1 MRTIGSLAAVQQVRV
16 HLALPNQN
24 GFFREQQKPSASV
37 MLTMHPGRTLD
48 RAQLAGIVHLVSS
61 SVPELSPKAVSVVDG
76 SGTLLTEQE
85 GGTAHGLDALQL
97 QYRQQMENTLRQRV
111 LELLEPVV
119 GAENLRATVTA
130 DIDFSETVLVSEE
143 FKPNNGDAP
152 AAVKTLQTVEATE
165 PAGAGAPAG
174 VPGAQANQPPVP
186 ATAPINGQ
194 AQALQGA
201 QGAAGAGNTRREATT
216 AFEVDRTQR
225 TTRAASGTVRR
236 LSAAVVV
243 NHRTATDARGRT
255 STTPLTAEEI
265 QNLTALVEQSM
276 GFNKERGDSVRVVN
290 APFRSEPKAA
300 PEEIPL
306 WKQPWVLDTLRSL
319 AMPATLAFVALLIVM
334 TTIRPALKSLMAPPP
349 PPEPGSNV
357 NALLDET
364 PLLPGEDPAQ
374 PGTAVALA
382 GPGNNARL
390 DEARALARQNPAAV
404 ANIVR
409 SMITGEQAAA

>member
-1 MRTIGSLAAVQQVRV
+1 
-16 HLALPNQN
+16 
-24 GFFREQQKPSASV
+24 
-37 MLTMHPGRTLD
+37 
-48 RAQLAGIVHLVSS
+48 
-61 SVPELSPKAVSVVDG
+61 
-76 SGTLLTEQE
+76 
-85 GGTAHGLDALQL
+85 
-97 QYRQQMENTLRQRV
+97 
-111 LELLEPVV
+111 
-119 GAENLRATVTA
+119 
-130 DIDFSETVLVSEE
+130 
-143 FKPNNGDAP
+143 
-152 AAVKTLQTVEATE
+152 
-165 PAGAGAPAG
+165 